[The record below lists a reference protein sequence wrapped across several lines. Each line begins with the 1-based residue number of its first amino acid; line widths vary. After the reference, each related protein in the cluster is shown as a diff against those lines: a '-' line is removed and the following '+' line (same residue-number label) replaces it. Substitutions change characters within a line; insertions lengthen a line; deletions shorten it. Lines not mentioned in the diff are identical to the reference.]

1 MIIDSEILCL
11 VWQDNNVL
19 QYMITSHNEDEFK
32 DLHFLHH
39 RKHWNIFSNFIV
51 LRYHN
56 NCIIEIYLS
65 SIAAHS
71 ILYYDWSEEEVLSI
85 SLMIKKYN
93 NHMRD
98 LNENDQQRSYYS
110 LKQRNRKYSW
120 SLFEFLLD
128 VVVLNIFKLF
138 TLRNM
143 NKRVTHRDFVL
154 QLAVALMQNFAENE
168 RYKECQ
174 ISVKTSNKAN
184 LSRHR
189 YIKLAKRSYC
199 KSCDQAKIKSF
210 IRSKKRKALSE
221 IDTNQLAKRLRDA
234 TISWECA
241 ASECQKKPCCRKSEC
256 WIAIHEDR

>member
-1 MIIDSEILCL
+1 
-11 VWQDNNVL
+11 
-19 QYMITSHNEDEFK
+19 
-32 DLHFLHH
+32 
-39 RKHWNIFSNFIV
+39 
-51 LRYHN
+51 
-56 NCIIEIYLS
+56 
-65 SIAAHS
+65 
-71 ILYYDWSEEEVLSI
+71 
-85 SLMIKKYN
+85 
-93 NHMRD
+93 
-98 LNENDQQRSYYS
+98 
-110 LKQRNRKYSW
+110 
-120 SLFEFLLD
+120 
-128 VVVLNIFKLF
+128 
-138 TLRNM
+138 M

-234 TISWECA
+234 TIS
-241 ASECQKKPCCRKSEC
+241 
-256 WIAIHEDR
+256 